1 MSVLRKL
8 LLKYHPELGQ
18 ATTWRRAVPLTVLAE
33 LNAALDPTYVR
44 TLVRRL
50 RAGEALDERRITKAH
65 LMEVVDKLAALE
77 PAAMPEGVEPSLA
90 PVLGWLDAT
99 RAWYGREHP
108 PADAGWRR
116 LALETVLAAKS
127 PLEMPSGTVG
137 QKLLERAGPA
147 QVARQ
152 DCGREPR
159 AVPDRDPAPGAGGP

>member
-1 MSVLRKL
+1 
-8 LLKYHPELGQ
+8 
-18 ATTWRRAVPLTVLAE
+18 VLAE

-50 RAGEALDERRITKAH
+50 RAGEALDERRIIKAH

-99 RAWYGREHP
+99 RAFYGREHP

-116 LALETVLAAKS
+116 FPLETVL
-127 PLEMPSGTVG
+127 GTVDRIAADLAALR
-137 QKLLERAGPA
+137 QVLEQRLREASRAEERELE
-147 QVARQ
+147 VAPEQ
-152 DCGREPR
+152 EPLSDCASVSARP
-159 AVPDRDPAPGAGGP
+159 